1 MIKLKIGSKNV
12 EVDGVEL
19 QMDTKP
25 FLKDSRTFVPIRF
38 VAEGMG
44 LNVDWDKDTQ
54 EVTIYGRKKY
64 FETADDCAF
73 DWAMHWN
80 AVSIALFKE
89 MCGVIYKDDKGYYWG
104 AVRIG
109 QDKEVVYDT
118 FEARQGVAVIHSHSG
133 GKHSDTKSMSYGD
146 FATSKKLNRPLYMID
161 SGGCLYVYN
170 PNVTPKKQQFVKDG
184 APKDARWMNIKEN
197 AKLMKEY
204 FSKGYHDLYEYDFG
218 YKADYY
224 NKLFMKGLH
233 YLEERAE

>member
-1 MIKLKIGSKNV
+1 MIKLKIGSKDANIN
-12 EVDGVEL
+12 GVNCR
-19 QMDTKP
+19 MDTEP

-146 FATSKKLNRPLYMID
+146 FATSKKLNRPMYMAD
-161 SGGCLYVYN
+161 SGGCLWVYN
-170 PNVTPKKQQFVKDG
+170 PKEDKPKQRLVREG
-184 APKDARWMNIKEN
+184 APKDARWMDIEDSSTKQ
-197 AKLMKEY
+197 KEY
-204 FSKGYHDLYEYDFG
+204 FSKGYYPLDEFEYG
-218 YKADYY
+218 YKADYF
-224 NKLFMKGLH
+224 NKLHMNNKN
-233 YLEERAE
+233 YLKEEVL